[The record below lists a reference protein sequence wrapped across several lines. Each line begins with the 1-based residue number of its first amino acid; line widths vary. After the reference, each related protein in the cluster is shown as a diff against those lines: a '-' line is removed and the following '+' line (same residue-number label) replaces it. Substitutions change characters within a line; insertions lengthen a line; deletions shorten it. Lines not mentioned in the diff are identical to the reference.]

1 MHFAPVS
8 SYTLNLP
15 KWYAEFVIIKY
26 WTVLNPKGWRNFFG
40 DSRFISR
47 LFFCVRCFVLY
58 RSTIVELD
66 VAPILVSVPTSF
78 SKISLYF

>member
-15 KWYAEFVIIKY
+15 KWYAEFVITKY

-40 DSRFISR
+40 DPA
-47 LFFCVRCFVLY
+47 L
-58 RSTIVELD
+58 
-66 VAPILVSVPTSF
+66 
-78 SKISLYF
+78 